1 METHRFMECY
11 VTSNTEGDLV
21 PLWECE
27 LQYDKNYLESIY
39 HSTLGRMNGVLSGIY
54 DLKKKKCFLKN
65 VILLILKPE
74 YNVGQKVA
82 YESDKER
89 STLFLSEIVGIE
101 RGRIEDTHESGD
113 RIIKNFFNHYADNMF
128 LLTVEGEVPLKKE
141 DVDASQKY
149 LIRRIN
155 PKYIMASGDCVL
167 WNHQIKTYVSLEE
180 PK

>member
-1 METHRFMECY
+1 MFRY
-11 VTSNTEGDLV
+11 G
-21 PLWECE
+21 
-27 LQYDKNYLESIY
+27 
-39 HSTLGRMNGVLSGIY
+39 STTQSTQKCRICPAGVWCAIIFPAQPPR
-54 DLKKKKCFLKN
+54 CNHAKN

-101 RGRIEDTHESGD
+101 RGRIEDTHESGH
-113 RIIKNFFNHYADNMF
+113 RIVKNFFNHYADNMF

>member
-1 METHRFMECY
+1 
-11 VTSNTEGDLV
+11 
-21 PLWECE
+21 
-27 LQYDKNYLESIY
+27 
-39 HSTLGRMNGVLSGIY
+39 
-54 DLKKKKCFLKN
+54 
-65 VILLILKPE
+65 
-74 YNVGQKVA
+74 
-82 YESDKER
+82 
-89 STLFLSEIVGIE
+89 
-101 RGRIEDTHESGD
+101 
-113 RIIKNFFNHYADNMF
+113 MF